1 MHYTV
6 KSDAAG
12 LAPALELLHGAGLTH
27 EHLQLV
33 EPTVGTA
40 HHGVELGDGDHLEHL
55 RSGKRR
61 KMPRENVISCNRGC
75 GGKYIYARAGCI
87 QGELGMGKGSK
98 WTLEMVNYG
107 LESRLQTLD

>member
-55 RSGKRR
+55 HSGRR
-61 KMPRENVISCNRGC
+61 CKMPRENVISCNRGC
-75 GGKYIYARAGCI
+75 GGKDIHARAGRI

-98 WTLEMVNYG
+98 
-107 LESRLQTLD
+107 